1 LKFEENGQIVT
12 FSIIGQNVVWTK
24 RGLDKS
30 LLFQLLDKTWG
41 SERTERRNTYIYIMP
56 NWSPFQM
63 FFEEKMHV
71 IVMCRKTPIMQ
82 CTAWWNEMSNN

>member
-41 SERTERRNTYIYIMP
+41 SAESESSSIDPIPISDRIARWNLGMENGIKCVK
-56 NWSPFQM
+56 
-63 FFEEKMHV
+63 FFKLF
-71 IVMCRKTPIMQ
+71 ILFLCLLYQ
-82 CTAWWNEMSNN
+82 FLNY